1 MAHSNRANTA
11 STIRCP
17 AHSRLPRLGI
27 DRLLQWSW
35 ATLHSMVARSRQ
47 RSALGD
53 LDDRLL
59 SDIGVTRFTARRE
72 STKPFWRS

>member
-1 MAHSNRANTA
+1 
-11 STIRCP
+11 
-17 AHSRLPRLGI
+17 
-27 DRLLQWSW
+27 
-35 ATLHSMVARSRQ
+35 MVARSRQ